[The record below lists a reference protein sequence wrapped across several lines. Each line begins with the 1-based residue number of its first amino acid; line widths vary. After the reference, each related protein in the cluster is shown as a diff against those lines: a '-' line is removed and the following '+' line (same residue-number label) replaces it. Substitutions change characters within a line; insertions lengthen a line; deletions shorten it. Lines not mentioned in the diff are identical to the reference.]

1 MSKTEVITD
10 VYCKHCDTSYPK
22 TTEHFYTRNG
32 KIIYDTCKTC
42 KKAKMKEYYK
52 NKKVNEEPKIR
63 KKRVCKEP
71 ALKINKTSYKYRND
85 YLVEYHKRDYVKAKR
100 NTYQKEYRA
109 RLRENLNKTP

>member
-1 MSKTEVITD
+1 MSETRVIPD

-22 TTEHFYTRNG
+22 TTEHFYTCNG
-32 KIIYDTCKTC
+32 KLKTDKCKNC
-42 KKAKMKEYYK
+42 KKVKMREYRE
-52 NKKVNEEPKIR
+52 NKKDNAEPKIR

-100 NTYQKEYRA
+100 NAYQKEYRA
-109 RLRENLNKTP
+109 SLKENLNKIP